1 MKLLNIRQK
10 KTNYKDFVSS
20 TGFENLLDIL
30 NFMKAEK
37 IKFTMKLDSSGDWK
51 INVGKVQPD
60 FIFKQENEEQ
70 EEKEDK

>member
-1 MKLLNIRQK
+1 MMSWV
-10 KTNYKDFVSS
+10 YFY
-20 TGFENLLDIL
+20 GAY
-30 NFMKAEK
+30 FMKTEK

-60 FIFKQENEEQ
+60 FIYKQENENQ

>member
-1 MKLLNIRQK
+1 MKLLNIKQK
-10 KTNYKDFVSS
+10 KTNNKDFYSS
-20 TGFENLLDIL
+20 TGFENLLDVL

-51 INVGKVQPD
+51 LNVGKVQPD
-60 FIFKQENEEQ
+60 FILKQENDEQ